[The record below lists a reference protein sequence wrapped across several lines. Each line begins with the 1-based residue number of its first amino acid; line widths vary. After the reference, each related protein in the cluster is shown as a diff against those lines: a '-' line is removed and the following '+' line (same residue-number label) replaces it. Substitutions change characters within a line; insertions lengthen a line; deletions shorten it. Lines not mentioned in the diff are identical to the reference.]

1 MLTIDIKT
9 TALSSMFHHLCR
21 PEVLFLNLNARNR
34 KPSLSQK
41 SVHSVSL
48 LYSCT
53 KKSRSN
59 HYERRVQ
66 HLKESFP
73 PEWWKET
80 KKVSCVT
87 NFSGAKDTVLKAAHQ
102 LDCVS
107 DLSPTKI
114 IGLHGR
120 LNFRRPEVWFRRP
133 HLEFLSPPIFDLNL

>member
-1 MLTIDIKT
+1 MQGIENRVSAKSQSIL
-9 TALSSMFHHLCR
+9 FHSWIHVR
-21 PEVLFLNLNARNR
+21 
-34 KPSLSQK
+34 
-41 SVHSVSL
+41 
-48 LYSCT
+48 

-80 KKVSCVT
+80 KKVSCIT

-120 LNFRRPEVWFRRP
+120 LNFRRPDVWFRRP
-133 HLEFLSPPIFDLNL
+133 HLEFLSPPTFDLNL